1 MVLHTNLRELYCE
14 NMKFTNINR
23 KLYQLICMCWIL
35 SDWLVKYGK
44 TVKKLKMKRKSPFVL
59 VLMTTAFSVLRFT
72 ASDYPSDIFKLFLFL
87 SVHFLL
93 LIFYML
99 FLIFYFLRKGKVGIA
114 KIKVDNRKLYR
125 LICMC
130 WILSDWLVKYG
141 KTVKKLKMKRKSEI
155 SKRKQ
160 GMRNYGSTEAY

>member
-44 TVKKLKMKRKSPFVL
+44 TVKKLKMKRKS
-59 VLMTTAFSVLRFT
+59 
-72 ASDYPSDIFKLFLFL
+72 
-87 SVHFLL
+87 
-93 LIFYML
+93 
-99 FLIFYFLRKGKVGIA
+99 
-114 KIKVDNRKLYR
+114 
-125 LICMC
+125 
-130 WILSDWLVKYG
+130 
-141 KTVKKLKMKRKSEI
+141 EI